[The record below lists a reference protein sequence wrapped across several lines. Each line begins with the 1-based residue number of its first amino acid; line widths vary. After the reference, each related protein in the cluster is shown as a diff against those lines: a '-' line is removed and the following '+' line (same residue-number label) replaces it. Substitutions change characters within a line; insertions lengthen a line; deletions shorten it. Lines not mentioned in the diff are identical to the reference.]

1 MKKLLLVASLA
12 LLSVQGAWA
21 ADKMLAD
28 RHVERGV
35 KCESCHTTMPPKA
48 VNTQGCLKCHLSY
61 EKLAARTDKNDI
73 NPHDSH
79 LENLDCG
86 ACHHG
91 HKKPVLACD
100 ECHEFTNIKVPSPID
115 HSFLLGDW
123 PKGKR
128 KPHINSRSCAAF

>member
-1 MKKLLLVASLA
+1 MKKLLLLVSFA
-12 LLSVQGAWA
+12 LLSTQGAWA

-28 RHVERGV
+28 RHVERGL

-48 VNTQGCLKCHLSY
+48 VNTDGCLKCHVSY

-73 NPHDSH
+73 NPHASH

-100 ECHEFTNIKVPSPID
+100 ECHEFTNIKVP
-115 HSFLLGDW
+115 
-123 PKGKR
+123 
-128 KPHINSRSCAAF
+128 

>member
-91 HKKPVLACD
+91 HKKPVPACD
-100 ECHEFTNIKVPSPID
+100 ECHEFTNIKVP
-115 HSFLLGDW
+115 
-123 PKGKR
+123 
-128 KPHINSRSCAAF
+128 